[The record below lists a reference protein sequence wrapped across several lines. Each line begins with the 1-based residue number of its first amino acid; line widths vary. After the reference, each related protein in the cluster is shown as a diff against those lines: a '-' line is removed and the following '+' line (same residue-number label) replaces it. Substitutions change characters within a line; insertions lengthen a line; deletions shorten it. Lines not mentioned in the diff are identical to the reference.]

1 MGQALRN
8 TRKTR
13 PEARHYWMPLSAL
26 VLLIAMVL
34 VVAGV
39 VQYPRQSAHAASSD
53 WPMFLG
59 NDARTGYNSTESAI
73 TASTASTL
81 KVKWTSSMGGRVNA
95 QPVVANGQV
104 YGGSWNGVESATD
117 LAGNKLWSAAIGGQ
131 IANCSP
137 PDVFGIGS
145 TPSVNTVTINQSST
159 QVVFVGGDDP
169 TTKIAS
175 LYALNAAD
183 GRTIW
188 KTPLSTTG
196 NNFVWSSPVVYNGSV
211 YIGLS
216 SVNDCPLVRGA
227 LIKLDSATGVI
238 QNTFY
243 TVPPGCIGASIWSSP
258 AINDATGKLF
268 ITTGN
273 NGQCSATEPYAQ
285 ALIELNA
292 ADLSYV
298 DAWQVPASQHRVDS
312 DFGATPTLFTT
323 SIQGTTRQM
332 VGVVNKNGTYYAL
345 DQNALHTGPVWMQP
359 ISSSTI
365 SISSSAWDGSMLYV
379 AGRNTTIGGKACT
392 GSIRALDPTTGA
404 FIWQDCLNGGN
415 VLAPVSAV
423 PGVVFVA
430 EGVYILAIDTTSGA
444 ILFNHKTSNTIDS
457 GPSIVN
463 GTLYV
468 ANNSGT
474 LYAFGLPNA
483 PTPTPT
489 PSVTA
494 SVTASPSVTPSTT
507 PGTTLAQ
514 DTFVRHNQ
522 SLWGIATDGQSWGA
536 DANTLSNFSISADS
550 GQVQGSGTSAR
561 SYNAVLGPVATDAEV
576 LFSGSLSSYG
586 SNTLGAT
593 LRWSNSNNLYRAF
606 INGKTLTVVK
616 KVGGGITNLGSVN
629 YVAQPGTNYSIRFR
643 VVGTTLTAKVWATGT
658 TEPGGWMVTTSD
670 SSLTSGQCGVLLY
683 LANAITGKV
692 TAFQASVP

>member
-1 MGQALRN
+1 M
-8 TRKTR
+8 
-13 PEARHYWMPLSAL
+13 
-26 VLLIAMVL
+26 
-34 VVAGV
+34 
-39 VQYPRQSAHAASSD
+39 
-53 WPMFLG
+53 
-59 NDARTGYNSTESAI
+59 
-73 TASTASTL
+73 
-81 KVKWTSSMGGRVNA
+81 
-95 QPVVANGQV
+95 
-104 YGGSWNGVESATD
+104 
-117 LAGNKLWSAAIGGQ
+117 
-131 IANCSP
+131 
-137 PDVFGIGS
+137 
-145 TPSVNTVTINQSST
+145 
-159 QVVFVGGDDP
+159 FVGGDDP

-183 GRTIW
+183 GTTIW
-188 KTPLSTTG
+188 ETPLSTTG

-227 LIKLDSATGVI
+227 LIKLDAATGVI

-243 TVPPGCIGASIWSSP
+243 TVPNGCIGASIWSSP
-258 AINDATGKLF
+258 TLNDATGMIF

-273 NGQCSATEPYAQ
+273 NGQCSSAEPYAQ

-323 SIQGTTRQM
+323 SIQGTARQM

-345 DQNALHTGPVWMQP
+345 DQNALHMGPVWMQP

-365 SISSSAWDGSMLYV
+365 SISSSAWDGAMLYV
-379 AGRNTTIGGKACT
+379 AGRITTVGNRACA
-392 GSIRALDPTTGA
+392 GSIQALDPATGA
-404 FIWQDCLNGGN
+404 IIWQDCLNDGN

-430 EGVYILAIDTTSGA
+430 EGTHIVGVDTASGA
-444 ILFNHKTSNTIDS
+444 ILFNYKTSNTIYAA
-457 GPSIVN
+457 PTIAN

-489 PSVTA
+489 PSVTV

-514 DTFVRHNQ
+514 DTFIRADQ
-522 SLWGIATDGQSWGA
+522 SHLGIATDGQSWGG
-536 DANTLSNFSISADS
+536 DANMLNTFSISADS
-550 GQVQGSGTSAR
+550 GQVLGSGTSAR
-561 SYNAVLGPVATDAEV
+561 SYNAVLGPIATDAEV
-576 LFSGSLSSYG
+576 LLSGFLSSFG

-593 LRWSNSNNLYRAF
+593 LRWSDSNHLYRAY

-616 KVGGGITNLGSVN
+616 RVGNAITNLASVN
-629 YVAQPGTNYSIRFR
+629 YIAQPGTSYSIRFR

-692 TAFQASVP
+692 TAFQATVP